1 MRCRLS
7 SRRSF
12 VKRVRHA
19 TGRRAFTLIELLV
32 VIAIIAILAAMLLPA
47 LAKAKER
54 AKRTNCLSNLK
65 QMGMGNYMY
74 ALDFNGNLSGN
85 SVSYY
90 DDNLNWM
97 YQNYARNQNLFI
109 CPSTRNVVRT
119 NQSPNGDL
127 LDLTRFATDKNSF
140 GYSYENF
147 SWWRRE
153 VSGLPEQRDGTSGIQ
168 LRKTESRVQSRA
180 HRSTVDSLGIAGTI
194 PGPSRTWLTLDGD
207 ALSQS
212 DSVTKPN
219 NYPSANDNH
228 GAEGANANFCDG
240 HAEWVREKGRY
251 YLILRELSQDEGIGV
266 KHVP

>member
-1 MRCRLS
+1 MLPGHPLPNAAVFIFVPKNPFGLNSTRSQLPSRSRLAEA
-7 SRRSF
+7 
-12 VKRVRHA
+12 VWTTA
-19 TGRRAFTLIELLV
+19 ARRAFTLIELLV

-119 NQSPNGDL
+119 NQAANGEL
-127 LDLTRFATDKNSF
+127 LDLQRFATDKNTF

-147 SWWRRE
+147 SWWRARKCVRTPIQRPQIE
-153 VSGLPEQRDGTSGIQ
+153 RAAGVGKQDLHVVGRLVQKERHIAVGL
-168 LRKTESRVQSRA
+168 
-180 HRSTVDSLGIAGTI
+180 
-194 PGPSRTWLTLDGD
+194 GD
-207 ALSQS
+207 A
-212 DSVTKPN
+212 
-219 NYPSANDNH
+219 
-228 GAEGANANFCDG
+228 
-240 HAEWVREKGRY
+240 R
-251 YLILRELSQDEGIGV
+251 GIGRGWRLV
-266 KHVP
+266 CNVIEKDRRQEQHESVQ